1 MYSDTKAGPHMTTN
15 SHQTDKIDRT
25 DQKTILVGV
34 TDIFFY
40 TKVRDAL
47 MAKGYQIERART
59 QQEVVEKASATIP
72 SAFVVNMN
80 DERFNALQALE
91 SLKADARLRAIP
103 ILAFANHEEVD
114 TFNRARALGVTKIV
128 SRNEFSFRLRDLV
141 EEVIS
146 AQPSAISSQ
155 LNPKAEG

>member
-1 MYSDTKAGPHMTTN
+1 MTTN
-15 SHQTDKIDRT
+15 SYEIDQKDKTDQT

-47 MAKGYQIERART
+47 MSKGYKIERART
-59 QQEVVEKASATIP
+59 QQDIADKASANNL
-72 SAFVVNMN
+72 SAVILNMN
-80 DERFNALQALE
+80 DETLNAFQALE
-91 SLKADARLRAIP
+91 TLKADTRLKTLP

-128 SRNEFSFRLRDLV
+128 SRNEFSSRLKDLV
-141 EEVIS
+141 EEV
-146 AQPSAISSQ
+146 AGNHA
-155 LNPKAEG
+155 

>member
-1 MYSDTKAGPHMTTN
+1 MTSS

-47 MAKGYQIERART
+47 MAKGYRIERART
-59 QQEVVEKASATIP
+59 QQEVAEKASATTP

-80 DERFNALQALE
+80 DDRFDALQALE
-91 SLKADARLRAIP
+91 NLKADARLKTIP

-128 SRNEFSFRLRDLV
+128 SRNEFSSRLRDLV

-146 AQPSAISSQ
+146 AQQSAASDS
-155 LNPKAEG
+155 

>member
-1 MYSDTKAGPHMTTN
+1 MNQMN
-15 SHQTDKIDRT
+15 QT

-47 MAKGYQIERART
+47 MSKGYRIERART
-59 QQEVVEKASATIP
+59 QQDIAEKASATSP
-72 SAFVVNMN
+72 SAVILNMN
-80 DERFNALQALE
+80 DETLNAFQALE
-91 SLKADARLRAIP
+91 TLKADTRLKAIP

-128 SRNEFSFRLRDLV
+128 SRNEFSARLRDL
-141 EEVIS
+141 I
-146 AQPSAISSQ
+146 
-155 LNPKAEG
+155 EGVMFNGK

>member
-1 MYSDTKAGPHMTTN
+1 MTTN
-15 SHQTDKIDRT
+15 SHQTDKIDQT

-59 QQEVVEKASATIP
+59 QQEVAEKASATIP
-72 SAFVVNMN
+72 SAFIVNMN
-80 DERFNALQALE
+80 DDRFDALQALE
-91 SLKADARLRAIP
+91 TLKADARLKTIP
-103 ILAFANHEEVD
+103 ILAFANHEEID
-114 TFNRARALGVTKIV
+114 TFNRARALGVTKLV
-128 SRNEFSFRLRDLV
+128 SRNEFSSRLRDLV

-146 AQPSAISSQ
+146 AQQSAISSQ
-155 LNPKAEG
+155 LNPKAEGFQARKES

>member
-1 MYSDTKAGPHMTTN
+1 MN
-15 SHQTDKIDRT
+15 QT

-47 MAKGYQIERART
+47 MSKGYRIERART
-59 QQEVVEKASATIP
+59 QQDIAEKASATIP
-72 SAFVVNMN
+72 SAFILNMN
-80 DERFNALQALE
+80 DETLNAFQALE
-91 SLKADARLRAIP
+91 TLSADARLKTIP

-128 SRNEFSFRLRDLV
+128 SRNEFSARLRELLD
-141 EEVIS
+141 EVM
-146 AQPSAISSQ
+146 
-155 LNPKAEG
+155 LNG

>member
-1 MYSDTKAGPHMTTN
+1 MTTN
-15 SHQTDKIDRT
+15 SHQIEKIDQT

-59 QQEVVEKASATIP
+59 QQEVAEKASATIP
-72 SAFVVNMN
+72 SAFIVNMN
-80 DERFNALQALE
+80 DDRFDALQALE
-91 SLKADARLRAIP
+91 TLKADARLKTIP
-103 ILAFANHEEVD
+103 ILAFANHEEID

-128 SRNEFSFRLRDLV
+128 SRNEFSSRLKDLV
-141 EEVIS
+141 EEILAVG
-146 AQPSAISSQ
+146 
-155 LNPKAEG
+155 KG